1 MGSNKR
7 RICYLY
13 RPSKREKSLNKSQIL
28 RQKLHELEK
37 TPAPSLNKK
46 GIKSKVN
53 CWFNKESPKDIEKNK
68 NKIENYIDMKLVQLN
83 LEINKIDNGFN
94 INSFFEQKEEKM
106 KKFKDSVLEN
116 INISKSKA
124 KGRII
129 KSYNMLGNKNKNIIK
144 NLTNE
149 LNNNNNDSIEN
160 SNSKKSN
167 NTNNNTNIKRPQSPK
182 YIRNNNKQQN
192 NDENNYSNN
201 NNGEISQNN

>member
-1 MGSNKR
+1 MNDYFEGTKENNIYNSSNNK
-7 RICYLY
+7 
-13 RPSKREKSLNKSQIL
+13 SGKREKSLNKSQIL

-106 KKFKDSVLEN
+106 KKFKD
-116 INISKSKA
+116 IPYIKA
-124 KGRII
+124 N
-129 KSYNMLGNKNKNIIK
+129 Y
-144 NLTNE
+144 E
-149 LNNNNNDSIEN
+149 YV
-160 SNSKKSN
+160 
-167 NTNNNTNIKRPQSPK
+167 K
-182 YIRNNNKQQN
+182 YIEKIDVNEYQN
-192 NDENNYSNN
+192 ILNDIDKEYK
-201 NNGEISQNN
+201 ILK